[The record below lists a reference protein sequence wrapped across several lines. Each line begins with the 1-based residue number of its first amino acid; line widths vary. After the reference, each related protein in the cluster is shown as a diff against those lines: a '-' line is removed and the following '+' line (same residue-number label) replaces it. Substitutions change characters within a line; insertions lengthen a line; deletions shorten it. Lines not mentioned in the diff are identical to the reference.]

1 MRSIH
6 RKRFSRAKTPILYNT
21 IRILNLNMSL
31 MSEWE
36 RGFVMNITKRLSN
49 KERLSQKQVKTIV
62 KIYKNF

>member
-1 MRSIH
+1 
-6 RKRFSRAKTPILYNT
+6 
-21 IRILNLNMSL
+21 